1 MLCPHCGTSVDK
13 KRFCTHCGAALS
25 KTRSSAAPVAD
36 TTIKE
41 SSGERELAYQP
52 DVLTGLMLD
61 QKYRLDSI
69 LGVGGTGTVYLAQ
82 RLLIGDSAAVKV
94 LHPNQTGHP
103 KAVERF
109 RREAQIAARLRH
121 ENVVNVYDFG
131 VSKDGLVYFVMEMA
145 EGVSLRQMIVQQGKF
160 TEAQAARIISQVC
173 AAMDAA
179 HRQGVVHRDLKPE
192 NILVHTTPQ
201 GLQVKVL
208 DFGIST
214 QREVF
219 DHKLTQTGGV
229 IGTPHYMSPEQCK
242 GEEIDGRSDIYSL
255 GIVLFEMLTGFVP
268 FNSKTPTAIV
278 VQQVNQAPPP
288 LREINPEIS
297 PAVEA
302 VVLRALA
309 KRPEARPQTAGEL
322 ARELNGAVNHVTPT
336 PLSPAI
342 SAPASVSSE
351 AALPTAKPKFD
362 KAPAKTGSNGKRA
375 LLMVAALLLLT
386 VGVSAGVWRYWQ
398 KGESEP
404 LVSDNQIIS
413 VNQQTSTTSNS
424 PVEPDQSASNSASV
438 APATTEPLSTGDD
451 LWEVIPDQTRDATDA
466 AFALGGADQQ
476 MASIKPGGQLALNYR
491 EGQFFGEGE
500 GADLQVYGPEQG
512 RVSYIIFV
520 RDNPAGDWQRVD
532 INRRGFPQGMAG
544 HDMGHH
550 GVRQARQIMIRNNG
564 DADLNIDAAAVVY
577 KDKVSSGNHQHG
589 TSTKASAASSGSAFQ
604 QSRLT
609 PNRSRSATQSAHLRK
624 RRNPNS

>member
-1 MLCPHCGTSVDK
+1 MAQQA
-13 KRFCTHCGAALS
+13 GA
-25 KTRSSAAPVAD
+25 
-36 TTIKE
+36 
-41 SSGERELAYQP
+41 
-52 DVLTGLMLD
+52 LTGLMLD
-61 QKYRLDSI
+61 QKYRLESI
-69 LGVGGTGTVYLAQ
+69 LGVGGTGTVYRAQ

-109 RREAQIAARLRH
+109 RREAQIAARLKH

-145 EGVSLRQMIVQQGKF
+145 QGVSLRQMIVQQGKF
-160 TEAQAARIISQVC
+160 TEAEAAQIISQVC
-173 AAMDAA
+173 AAMDDA

-192 NILVHTTPQ
+192 NILVHATPQ

-214 QREVF
+214 QREIF

-242 GEEIDGRSDIYSL
+242 GEELDGRSDIYSL

-297 PAVEA
+297 PAIEA

-322 ARELNGAVNHVTPT
+322 ARELNAAVNRVTST
-336 PLSPAI
+336 PPSPAI
-342 SAPASVSSE
+342 SAPAPIPGHSE
-351 AALPTAKPKFD
+351 PALLPAKPKFD
-362 KAPAKTGSNGKRA
+362 RASAKAGSNSQRA
-375 LLMVAALLLLT
+375 LLLVAALLLL
-386 VGVSAGVWRYWQ
+386 VAGVSGGVWRYRQ
-398 KGESEP
+398 QSEGGS
-404 LVSDNQIIS
+404 LASNNQI
-413 VNQQTSTTSNS
+413 VPGGQQTSTLSG
-424 PVEPDQSASNSASV
+424 PPAEPDRSASNSDSV
-438 APATTEPLSTGDD
+438 TPAATEPLSTGAD
-451 LWEVIPDQTRDATDA
+451 LWEVIPDQTLSTTDA
-466 AFALGGADQQ
+466 AFALGKADQQ
-476 MASIKPGGQLALNYR
+476 MASIKAGGQLALSYR

-500 GADLQVYGPEQG
+500 GPDLRVYGPEQG
-512 RVSYIIFV
+512 QVSYTIFV

-532 INRRGFPQGMAG
+532 INRKGFPQGMAG

-550 GVRQARQIMIRNNG
+550 GVQQARQVMIRNNG
-564 DADLNIDAAAVVY
+564 DSDLNIDAATVVY
-577 KDKVSSGNHQHG
+577 KDKVSGESHSHG
-589 TSTKASAASSGSAFQ
+589 TPMKASAAGSGAAHQRSRLAPNRSGSAK
-604 QSRLT
+604 
-609 PNRSRSATQSAHLRK
+609 QSAHLRK
-624 RRNPNS
+624 RRNSNT